1 MLCGKPPHYQ
11 PKNRKQML
19 KDIVGKPIEMKSY
32 FSTEARSILEQLLER
47 NPEKRL
53 GSSSVDADEIIQH
66 PFFQK
71 INWTDLRAGKVKPPY
86 KPVVASAE
94 DTRNIDTIFTNE
106 KVKETPDES
115 MTGSE
120 KKKTNFKGF
129 TYD

>member
-32 FSTEARSILEQLLER
+32 FSTEARSMLEQLLER

-53 GSSSVDADEIIQH
+53 GSSSVDADEIMQH
-66 PFFQK
+66 PFFSK
-71 INWTDLRAGKVKPPY
+71 INWPDLRAGKVKPPY
-86 KPVVASAE
+86 KPVVASAY
-94 DTRNIDTIFTNE
+94 DTRNIDTLFTNE
-106 KVKETPDES
+106 KLKETPDES

-120 KKKTNFKGF
+120 KNKTNF
-129 TYD
+129 